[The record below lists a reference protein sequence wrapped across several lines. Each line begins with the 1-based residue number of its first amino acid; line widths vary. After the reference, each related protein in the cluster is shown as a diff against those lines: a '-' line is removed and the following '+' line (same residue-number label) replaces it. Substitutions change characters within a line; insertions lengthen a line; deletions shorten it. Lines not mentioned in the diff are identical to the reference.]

1 MFIVE
6 AALRGATISLLILL
20 ALLLLRDARRI
31 PAARFAALFA
41 LGVACYAVVSASEL
55 AAALPAW
62 LIPLRI
68 VAMGNAVVF
77 ALFAAA
83 LFDDDFRPSW
93 WHALAWLA
101 VVAIGASCFWIAT
114 PAARIGFSMV
124 GLACNAVGAWYAL
137 AGRSLDLVEQRR
149 RLRSVLVVVIAFY
162 ATAIIASEIL
172 FPYGSGG
179 PALAAAISA
188 GVLVIAMVFALVVLA
203 VNRDGSVI
211 PFGQSDQQPLVA
223 AALRP
228 PAVASISER
237 SDEGEDARQLAAL
250 RRLMEH
256 DKAYREEGLS
266 IGSLAERLS
275 IAEHALRRLINQRL
289 GHRNFNAFLNGYR
302 LDEVFAALG
311 DPAQEAVPILTIA
324 LDAGFQSIG
333 PFNRAFKSRTGMTP
347 SEFRREQLVSRFR
360 SSSHFSEPRFEL
372 RNRKDTSQTY

>member
-1 MFIVE
+1 MSLVE
-6 AALRGATISLLILL
+6 VALRGATISLLFLL
-20 ALLLLRDARRI
+20 AVLLLRDARRI

-55 AAALPAW
+55 ATALPAW
-62 LIPLRI
+62 LIPLRV

-93 WHALAWLA
+93 WHALAWIA
-101 VVAIGASCFWIAT
+101 VVAIGASCFWIGT
-114 PAARIGFSMV
+114 PVARIGFSTV

-137 AGRSLDLVEQRR
+137 AERSVDLVEQRR
-149 RLRSVLVVVIAFY
+149 RLRTVLVVVIAFY

-188 GVLVIAMVFALVVLA
+188 GVLVIAMVFALGVLS
-203 VNRDGSVI
+203 VNREGSLI
-211 PFGQSDQQPLVA
+211 PFDQIEPQPLV
-223 AALRP
+223 LTPRRP
-228 PAVASISER
+228 SAVASVSER
-237 SDEGEDARQLAAL
+237 SPDAGEDAGQLAAL

-256 DKAYREEGLS
+256 DRVYREEGLS
-266 IGSLAERLS
+266 IGSLAERLGT
-275 IAEHALRRLINQRL
+275 AEHVLRRLINQRL

-302 LDEVFAALG
+302 LDEVIAALG

-333 PFNRAFKSRTGMTP
+333 PFNRAFKSKTGMTP
-347 SEFRREQLVSRFR
+347 TEFRREQLTGNGRLAA
-360 SSSHFSEPRFEL
+360 E
-372 RNRKDTSQTY
+372 